1 MSKKKIIFFST
12 GRSDFYLMSLILK
25 KIKNN
30 HKFKCYFVATGN
42 HYERSK
48 GNTYK
53 EVLKKGFNID
63 FKVPYNL
70 KNDTN
75 REIAYEI
82 SKSIRKNFD
91 ILSKVKPDLV
101 MILGDRYELMPIA
114 CIALLLNIPIA
125 HLHGGEVTEGA
136 FDDSIR
142 HSISKLS
149 NIHFV
154 TNQIYK
160 KRLMRMGENPN
171 IIFDVGGIGA
181 ELIAKEKKFNKKQ
194 IEKLLKVKLNKKII
208 MVSLH
213 PETKSKNTNYLSLFK
228 VLKKFKKDFLIIFTS
243 PNSDPGSKLI
253 LREIL
258 KFQKYNNSYY
268 IENLGSRLYHSLLRY
283 AKILIGNSSSGLLEA
298 PLLNVP
304 SVVNIGNRQ
313 KGRLLE
319 NNILNCKFNEK
330 EILKTIN
337 RALKRNKNNNKV
349 KYYKNK
355 KASEKILKILSKLQ
369 FNKIKIKKFYDIK

>member
-1 MSKKKIIFFST
+1 
-12 GRSDFYLMSLILK
+12 
-25 KIKNN
+25 
-30 HKFKCYFVATGN
+30 
-42 HYERSK
+42 
-48 GNTYK
+48 
-53 EVLKKGFNID
+53 
-63 FKVPYNL
+63 
-70 KNDTN
+70 
-75 REIAYEI
+75 
-82 SKSIRKNFD
+82 
-91 ILSKVKPDLV
+91 
-101 MILGDRYELMPIA
+101 
-114 CIALLLNIPIA
+114 
-125 HLHGGEVTEGA
+125 
-136 FDDSIR
+136 
-142 HSISKLS
+142 
-149 NIHFV
+149 
-154 TNQIYK
+154 
-160 KRLMRMGENPN
+160 MRMGENPN
-171 IIFDVGGIGA
+171 TIFDVGGIGA
-181 ELIAKEKKFNKKQ
+181 EIIEKEKKFNKKQ
-194 IEKLLKVKLNKKII
+194 IEKFFKEKLNKKII

-213 PETKSKNTNYLSLFK
+213 PETKSKNANYLSLFK
-228 VLKKFKKDFLIIFTS
+228 VLKKFKKKFLIIFTS

-283 AKILIGNSSSGLLEA
+283 AEILIGNSSSGLLEA